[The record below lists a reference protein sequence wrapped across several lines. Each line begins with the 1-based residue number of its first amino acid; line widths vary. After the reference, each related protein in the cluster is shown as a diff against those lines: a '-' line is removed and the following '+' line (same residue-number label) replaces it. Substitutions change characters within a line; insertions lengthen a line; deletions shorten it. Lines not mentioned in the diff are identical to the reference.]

1 MFHYSGTDYHSDKI
15 DLATISSSAEIMA
28 GRVVGKWNHS
38 GVCMFWGPDASALA
52 DQHSIL

>member
-15 DLATISSSAEIMA
+15 DMATISSSAEIMA

-38 GVCMFWGPDASALA
+38 GVCMFWGLDASALG
-52 DQHSIL
+52 D